1 MQIKRSWSQSRKV
14 TEYQNLGQFLLW
26 VGPIEKGIEK
36 HVEQIQGSPNLA
48 EMQNMVLTG
57 TAHILKKTSM

>member
-1 MQIKRSWSQSRKV
+1 M
-14 TEYQNLGQFLLW
+14 EYQNLGQFLLW